1 MSQSQKKSQ
10 SHTHNKIL
18 VNKRQGGSEAF
29 DPDKLCSSLM
39 KSGAPEEL
47 AHRVCAMVEEK
58 LTPQVTSQK
67 IWRTALKYLVK
78 EDLHISARYSLRR
91 AMANLGPDGYLF
103 EKFAAAVLSQQ
114 GYKTETNKNIKGAS
128 GLSHEI
134 DVLATKAGQR
144 IYIEAK
150 YKNQYGL
157 KTHVDEVM
165 YSWARFDDILEA
177 NKKLAKYK
185 DKKFEVWM
193 VTNTEFTSSSKIY
206 AKYKKSEMKLLGWD
220 YPAGNSLE
228 DMIAETRAYPISI
241 LPSLSKSDRKAFI
254 HEGAVLIQDI
264 LLYSAEE
271 MVKHFAIDPKR
282 AERYLKEARAL
293 SELGE

>member
-1 MSQSQKKSQ
+1 
-10 SHTHNKIL
+10 

-29 DPDKLCSSLM
+29 EPDKLCSSLM

-165 YSWARFDDILEA
+165 YSWARFEDILEA

-264 LLYSAEE
+264 LLYSAKE

-282 AERYLKEARAL
+282 AERYLKEAGAL